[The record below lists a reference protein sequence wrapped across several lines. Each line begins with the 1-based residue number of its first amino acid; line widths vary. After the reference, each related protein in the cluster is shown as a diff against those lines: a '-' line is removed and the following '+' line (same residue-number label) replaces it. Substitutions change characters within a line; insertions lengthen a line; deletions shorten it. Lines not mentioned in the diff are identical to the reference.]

1 MKKSILVLTV
11 LMAAVNLLGAKEN
24 KKVDSYKTHET
35 TDKKVPVV
43 CYFSCTGNT
52 KALAETTAK
61 ALNADLFEIVPE
73 VLYTDADIN
82 WHDSKSRSS
91 KESNDNKSRPA
102 IKSKIDLSKYDTVVL
117 AFPIWWNSAPKIM
130 WSFVEQNDLSGKTVV
145 ALCTSGGSG
154 ISGAEKDLKAR
165 ASKTAIW
172 KSGARFYANT
182 SESELKKY
190 FEKVL
195 K

>member
-1 MKKSILVLTV
+1 MKKTFLTLLIGGL
-11 LMAAVNLLGAKEN
+11 LMTSTYAK
-24 KKVDSYKTHET
+24 S
-35 TDKKVPVV
+35 VV

-61 ALNADLFEIVPE
+61 ALNADLFEILPE
-73 VLYTDADIN
+73 VPYTTADID

-91 KESNDNKSRPA
+91 KESNDSKSRPA

-130 WSFVEQNDLSGKTVV
+130 WTFVEQNDLSGKTVV
-145 ALCTSGGSG
+145 AICTSGGSG
-154 ISGAEKDLKAR
+154 ISGAEKDLKAH
-165 ASKTAIW
+165 ASKNAVW
-172 KSGARFYANT
+172 KKGERFYANT
-182 SESELKKY
+182 SEAELKKY
-190 FEKVL
+190 FETVL

>member
-1 MKKSILVLTV
+1 MTSTYAKS
-11 LMAAVNLLGAKEN
+11 
-24 KKVDSYKTHET
+24 
-35 TDKKVPVV
+35 VV

-73 VLYTDADIN
+73 VPYTSADID
-82 WHDSKSRSS
+82 WHDAKSRSSIESNDSKSRPGI
-91 KESNDNKSRPA
+91 KALRQAQGDNMKTQGDNM
-102 IKSKIDLSKYDTVVL
+102 KTQGDGKVFDLSKYDTVVL

-130 WSFVEQNDLSGKTVV
+130 WTFVEQNNLSGKKVV
-145 ALCTSGGSG
+145 AICTSGGSG

-190 FEKVL
+190 FDKVL

>member
-1 MKKSILVLTV
+1 MKKTILTL
-11 LMAAVNLLGAKEN
+11 LLGGLLMTSTYAK
-24 KKVDSYKTHET
+24 S
-35 TDKKVPVV
+35 VV

-61 ALNADLFEIVPE
+61 ALNADLFEILPE
-73 VLYTDADIN
+73 VPYTTADID

-91 KESNDNKSRPA
+91 IESNDSKSRPG
-102 IKSKIDLSKYDTVVL
+102 IKTLRQAQGDKGNAQGDGKAFNLSKYDIVVL

-130 WSFVEQNDLSGKTVV
+130 WTFVEQNNLSGKTVV

-154 ISGAEKDLKAR
+154 ISGAEKDLKAH
-165 ASKTAIW
+165 ASKTTVW
-172 KSGARFYANT
+172 KKGERFYANT
-182 SESELKKY
+182 SEAELKNY
-190 FEKVL
+190 FEKAL

>member
-1 MKKSILVLTV
+1 
-11 LMAAVNLLGAKEN
+11 MASTYANPSTG
-24 KKVDSYKTHET
+24 SGTS
-35 TDKKVPVV
+35 VV

-73 VLYTDADIN
+73 VPYTDADID

-130 WSFVEQNDLSGKTVV
+130 WTFVEQNDLSGKNVV

-182 SESELKKY
+182 SEAELKKY
-190 FEKVL
+190 FEKTL

>member
-1 MKKSILVLTV
+1 MKKTFLTLLIGGL
-11 LMAAVNLLGAKEN
+11 LMTSTYAK
-24 KKVDSYKTHET
+24 S
-35 TDKKVPVV
+35 VV

-73 VLYTDADIN
+73 VPYTSADID

-91 KESNDNKSRPA
+91 KESNDSKSRPA

-130 WSFVEQNDLSGKTVV
+130 WTFVEQNNLSGKKVV
-145 ALCTSGGSG
+145 AICTSGGSG
-154 ISGAEKDLKAR
+154 ISGAEKDLKAH
-165 ASKTAIW
+165 ASKNAVW
-172 KSGARFYANT
+172 KKGERFYANT
-182 SESELKKY
+182 SEAELKKY
-190 FEKVL
+190 FETVL

>member
-1 MKKSILVLTV
+1 MKKTLLTLLIGGL
-11 LMAAVNLLGAKEN
+11 LMTSTYAK
-24 KKVDSYKTHET
+24 T
-35 TDKKVPVV
+35 VV

-73 VLYTDADIN
+73 VPYTDADID

-91 KESNDNKSRPA
+91 KESNDSKSRPV
-102 IKSKIDLSKYDTVVL
+102 IKTLRQAQGDGKAFDLSKYDTVVL

-130 WSFVEQNDLSGKTVV
+130 WTFVEQNDLSGKTVV

-154 ISGAEKDLKAR
+154 ISGAEKDLKAH
-165 ASKTAIW
+165 ASKNAVW
-172 KSGARFYANT
+172 KKGERFYANT
-182 SESELKKY
+182 SEAELKKY
-190 FEKVL
+190 FEKTL